1 MNRDDIDYLQNTN
14 WFATSG
20 AGLSSRGR
28 RMIKVEFYQVQNSK
42 YSEDLR
48 HSRRIDSDKT

>member
-1 MNRDDIDYLQNTN
+1 MYPSIHTFSCSAVIRVSLMNRDDIDYLQNTN

-28 RMIKVEFYQVQNSK
+28 RMIKVEFYQVQ
-42 YSEDLR
+42 R
-48 HSRRIDSDKT
+48 